1 MAGENSILIEDA
13 GQSISCAI
21 SVSLAASISVA
32 KHSAFLRARSSA
44 CFRIFLFRN
53 NREITVAS
61 NFLLLST
68 FF

>member
-1 MAGENSILIEDA
+1 MAGENSIPMEDA

-21 SVSLAASISVA
+21 SVSPAASMSEA
-32 KHSAFLRARSSA
+32 KHSAFFCARSSA

-61 NFLLLST
+61 NFSSLST

>member
-1 MAGENSILIEDA
+1 MEDA

-21 SVSLAASISVA
+21 SVLPAASISVA
-32 KHSAFLRARSSA
+32 KHSAFFRARSSA

-53 NREITVAS
+53 NRKITVAN
-61 NFLLLST
+61 NFSLLST